1 MYVDAEDGRRFNLTP
16 KPASLANSMIDHPA
30 TFGRTPVLPRTVMC
44 AMFAFSALSVPRAAA
59 AQQPATRADSVALTA
74 TRPLSLDEAVRI
86 AQDNSQVVRIA
97 DNAVLRARGSQ
108 YVARS
113 GLFPQLNAAANYT
126 RTLASQFSKAFSS
139 PSTPGPTGPP
149 GPCNQYLFNGDS
161 SELARVA
168 GLESYARCTVAGN
181 SASGSPTGG
190 IDFSKVGFGS
200 VNGYTF
206 GLTGSQNLFTGG
218 RLTGQIQT
226 ANATQRSARIELTA
240 QRAQLRLD
248 VTSAYYDAA
257 LSDRLLSIAQ
267 SSLQQTQ
274 GLLAQTQLQQK
285 VGNTSEFDLLRAQV
299 SVSNQLPVVIQAQGA
314 REVAYLKLKQLL
326 NLPYEQ
332 RVALTTSVEDSTAA
346 PPGVDLARA
355 QSPDTLTSHRA
366 PVREAYEAVTAQQG
380 QLKVARSERIPTLAL
395 STAYS
400 RVAYPSSG
408 LPSLADF
415 NPNWTVTLSTS
426 FPIFQGG
433 RIRGDQLTAE
443 SNLRDAQA
451 RLEQAREGAAL
462 DSRVALNT
470 LLQAESTLAASA
482 GTASQAQR
490 AYQIAEVRYK
500 EGISTQLELN
510 DTRNQLAQALV
521 NRAQASRDVQVA
533 RVRLALLPDLPV
545 QTATAG
551 QTNLSTQQQQ
561 QQQTQQQA
569 PAQTTT
575 PTGAPGQTTP
585 STGGSS
591 PTGPSGNNQ

>member
-1 MYVDAEDGRRFNLTP
+1 MTTNSAALGR
-16 KPASLANSMIDHPA
+16 
-30 TFGRTPVLPRTVMC
+30 LPSQYR
-44 AMFAFSALSVPRAAA
+44 ALIGAVCLCGMVAAPHA
-59 AQQPATRADSVALTA
+59 LHAQQPVTHADSLTA
-74 TRPLSLDEAVRI
+74 TTPRPLSLDDAVRI
-86 AQDNSQVVRIA
+86 AQDQSQVVRIA
-97 DNAVLRARGSQ
+97 GNAMTRARGGQ

-113 GLFPQLNAAANYT
+113 GLFPQLSASANYT
-126 RTLASQFSKAFSS
+126 RTLASQFASAFSR
-139 PSTPGPTGPP
+139 PSAQGPSGPA

-161 SELARVA
+161 SELARVT
-168 GLESYARCTVAGN
+168 GLENYARCTVAGH
-181 SASGSPTGG
+181 SASDASTGG

-200 VNGYTF
+200 VNGYTL
-206 GLTGSQNLFTGG
+206 GLSGSQNLFTGG
-218 RLTGQIQT
+218 RVSGLIQT

-274 GLLAQTQLQQK
+274 DLLKQTQLQQQ

-299 SVSNQLPVVIQAQGA
+299 SVSNQLPVVIQAQSA
-314 REVAYLKLKQLL
+314 REVAYLRLKQLL

-332 RVALTTSVEDSTAA
+332 RIALTTSVEDSTAA

-355 QSPDTLTSHRA
+355 QSPDTLTAHRA
-366 PVREAYEAVTAQQG
+366 PVRQAAEAVTAQKG

-415 NPNWTVTLSTS
+415 NPNWTVTVSTS
-426 FPIFQGG
+426 IPLFLGG
-433 RIRGDQLTAE
+433 RIRGDQLVAE
-443 SNLRDAQA
+443 SNVRDAQA

-462 DSRVALNT
+462 DSRVSLNT
-470 LLQAESTLAASA
+470 LRQAEAVLAASV
-482 GTASQAQR
+482 GTAAQAQR
-490 AYQIAEVRYK
+490 AYQIAEVRFR

-545 QTATAG
+545 QTTSAG
-551 QTNLSTQQQQ
+551 QTNLSQQQQ
-561 QQQTQQQA
+561 QQQQAQQAQQQTPSQA
-569 PAQTTT
+569 AQ
-575 PTGAPGQTTP
+575 PSGAPGQGTP
-585 STGGSS
+585 STGGV
-591 PTGPSGNNQ
+591 PPAGPSGNDL

>member
-1 MYVDAEDGRRFNLTP
+1 MTTNSAALGRLPFQYRALIGAVCLFSTV
-16 KPASLANSMIDHPA
+16 AN
-30 TFGRTPVLPRTVMC
+30 
-44 AMFAFSALSVPRAAA
+44 PRALH
-59 AQQPATRADSVALTA
+59 AQQPVTHADSLAA
-74 TRPLSLDEAVRI
+74 TTPRPLSLDDAVRI
-86 AQDNSQVVRIA
+86 AQDQSKVVRIA
-97 DNAVLRARGSQ
+97 GNAITRARGGQ

-113 GLFPQLNAAANYT
+113 GLFPQLGATANYT
-126 RTLASQFSKAFSS
+126 RTLASQFASAFTGASQ
-139 PSTPGPTGPP
+139 GPIGPA

-161 SELARVA
+161 SELARVT
-168 GLESYARCTVAGN
+168 GLENYARCTVAGH
-181 SASGSPTGG
+181 SASNASTGG

-200 VNGYTF
+200 VNGYTL
-206 GLTGSQNLFTGG
+206 GLSGSQNLFTGG
-218 RLTGQIQT
+218 RVSGLIQT

-274 GLLAQTQLQQK
+274 DLLKQTQLQQQ

-299 SVSNQLPVVIQAQGA
+299 SVSNQLPVVIQAQSA
-314 REVAYLKLKQLL
+314 REVAYLRLKQLL

-332 RVALTTSVEDSTAA
+332 RIALTTSVEDPTAA

-355 QSPDTLTSHRA
+355 QSPDTLTAHRA
-366 PVREAYEAVTAQQG
+366 PVRQAAEAVTAQKG

-415 NPNWTVTLSTS
+415 NPNWTVTVSTS
-426 FPIFQGG
+426 IPLFLGG
-433 RIRGDQLTAE
+433 RIRGDQLVAE
-443 SNLRDAQA
+443 SNVRDAQA

-462 DSRVALNT
+462 DSRVSLNT
-470 LLQAESTLAASA
+470 LRQAEAVLAASV

-490 AYQIAEVRYK
+490 AYQIAEVRFR

-533 RVRLALLPDLPV
+533 RVRLALLPDLPM
-545 QTATAG
+545 QIAPAG
-551 QTNLSTQQQQ
+551 QTNLSQQQQ
-561 QQQTQQQA
+561 QAQQQA
-569 PAQTTT
+569 QQAQQAQQQT
-575 PTGAPGQTTP
+575 PSQAAQPSGAPGQGTP
-585 STGGSS
+585 STGGVP
-591 PTGPSGNNQ
+591 PTGPSGNEL

>member
-1 MYVDAEDGRRFNLTP
+1 MLGVLLAFCALAAP
-16 KPASLANSMIDHPA
+16 SSL
-30 TFGRTPVLPRTVMC
+30 R
-44 AMFAFSALSVPRAAA
+44 
-59 AQQPATRADSVALTA
+59 AQQPVTHADSLAA
-74 TRPLSLDEAVRI
+74 TTSRPLSLGEAVDI
-86 AQDNSQVVRIA
+86 AQNQSQVVRIA
-97 DNAVLRARGSQ
+97 NNAITRARGNQ

-113 GLFPQLNAAANYT
+113 GLFPQLNANANYT
-126 RTLASQFSKAFSS
+126 RTLASQFASAFSA
-139 PSTPGPTGPP
+139 PSTPGPTGPA

-161 SELARVA
+161 SQLARVA
-168 GLESYARCTVAGN
+168 GLENYARCTVAGH
-181 SASGSPTGG
+181 SASGASTGG

-200 VNGYTF
+200 VNGYTL
-206 GLTGSQNLFTGG
+206 GLSGSQNLFTGG
-218 RLTGQIQT
+218 RLSGLIQT

-257 LSDRLLSIAQ
+257 LSDRLVSIAQ
-267 SSLQQTQ
+267 ASLEQTQ
-274 GLLAQTQLQQK
+274 ALLKQTQLQQQ

-299 SVSNQLPVVIQAQGA
+299 SVSNQLPIVIQAQST
-314 REVAYLKLKQLL
+314 REVAYLRLKQLL
-326 NLPYEQ
+326 HLPYED
-332 RVALTTSVEDSTAA
+332 RIALTTSVEDSTAA
-346 PPGVDLARA
+346 PSGVDLARA
-355 QSPDTLTSHRA
+355 QAPDTLTSHRA
-366 PVREAYEAVTAQQG
+366 PVREASEAVTAQKG

-400 RVAYPSSG
+400 RLAYPSSG

-415 NPNWTVTLSTS
+415 HPNWTVTLSTS
-426 FPIFQGG
+426 FPIFLGG
-433 RIRGDQLTAE
+433 RIRGDQMVAE
-443 SNLRDAQA
+443 SNVRDAEA
-451 RLEQAREGAAL
+451 RLEQALEGAAL

-470 LLQAESTLAASA
+470 LRQAEATLAASA

-490 AYQIAEVRYK
+490 AYQIAEVRFK

-551 QTNLSTQQQQ
+551 QTNLSQQQ

-569 PAQTTT
+569 PA
-575 PTGAPGQTTP
+575 PTSQPAATPGQTTP
-585 STGGSS
+585 GGAT

>member
-1 MYVDAEDGRRFNLTP
+1 MLAFCALTAP
-16 KPASLANSMIDHPA
+16 RSL
-30 TFGRTPVLPRTVMC
+30 R
-44 AMFAFSALSVPRAAA
+44 
-59 AQQPATRADSVALTA
+59 AQQPVTHADSLAATA
-74 TRPLSLDEAVRI
+74 ARPLSLGEAVDI
-86 AQDNSQVVRIA
+86 AQNQSQVVRIA
-97 DNAVLRARGSQ
+97 NNAITRARGNQ

-126 RTLASQFSKAFSS
+126 RTLASQFASAFSG
-139 PSTPGPTGPP
+139 PSTPGPTGPA

-161 SELARVA
+161 SQLARVA
-168 GLESYARCTVAGN
+168 GLENYARCTVAGH
-181 SASGSPTGG
+181 SASGASTGG

-200 VNGYTF
+200 VNGYTL
-206 GLTGSQNLFTGG
+206 GLSGSQSLFTGG
-218 RLTGQIQT
+218 RLSGLIQT

-248 VTSAYYDAA
+248 VTSAYYDAS
-257 LSDRLLSIAQ
+257 LSDRLVSIAQ
-267 SSLQQTQ
+267 ASLQQTQ
-274 GLLAQTQLQQK
+274 ALLKQTQLQQQ

-299 SVSNQLPVVIQAQGA
+299 SVSNQLPVVIQAQST
-314 REVAYLKLKQLL
+314 REVAYLRLKQLL
-326 NLPYEQ
+326 HLPYED
-332 RVALTTSVEDSTAA
+332 RIALTTSVEDSTAA
-346 PPGVDLARA
+346 PSGVELARA
-355 QSPDTLTSHRA
+355 QTPDTLTSHRA
-366 PVREAYEAVTAQQG
+366 PVREASEAVTAQRG
-380 QLKVARSERIPTLAL
+380 QLKVARSERIPTLAV

-400 RVAYPSSG
+400 RLAYPSSG

-415 NPNWTVTLSTS
+415 HPNWTVTLSTS
-426 FPIFQGG
+426 FPIFLGG
-433 RIRGDQLTAE
+433 RIRGDQMVAE
-443 SNLRDAQA
+443 SNVRDAEA

-470 LLQAESTLAASA
+470 LRQAEATLAASA

-490 AYQIAEVRYK
+490 AYQIAEVRFK

-551 QTNLSTQQQQ
+551 QTNLSQQQQ
-561 QQQTQQQA
+561 QQG
-569 PAQTTT
+569 PAQTTQPAAT
-575 PTGAPGQTTP
+575 PGQITP
-585 STGGSS
+585 VGAT

>member
-1 MYVDAEDGRRFNLTP
+1 MTHSTAVSGRSPWIARALIGAVFALGSITTP
-16 KPASLANSMIDHPA
+16 LALRA
-30 TFGRTPVLPRTVMC
+30 QETV
-44 AMFAFSALSVPRAAA
+44 
-59 AQQPATRADSVALTA
+59 THADSVGA
-74 TRPLSLDEAVRI
+74 TPTRSLSLNDAITI
-86 AQDNSQVVRIA
+86 AQDKSQVVRIA
-97 DNAVLRARGSQ
+97 NNAILRAHGNQ

-113 GLFPQLNAAANYT
+113 GLFPQLSASANYT
-126 RTLASQFSKAFSS
+126 RTLASQFASAFSTPAKTA
-139 PSTPGPTGPP
+139 PSGPV

-161 SELARVA
+161 SQLARVA
-168 GLESYARCTVAGN
+168 GLENYARCTVAGN
-181 SASGSPTGG
+181 AASDEAIGG

-200 VNGYTF
+200 VNGYTI
-206 GLTGSQNLFTGG
+206 GLSGSQNIFTGG
-218 RLTGQIQT
+218 RLSGLIQT

-248 VTSAYYDAA
+248 VTSSYYDAA
-257 LSDRLLSIAQ
+257 LSDRLLAIAQ

-274 GLLAQTQLQQK
+274 DLLKQTQLQQK

-299 SVSNQLPVVIQAQGA
+299 SVSNQLPVVIQAQSS
-314 REVAYLKLKQLL
+314 RDVAYLKLKQLL
-326 NLPYEQ
+326 NLPFEE
-332 RVALTTSVEDSTAA
+332 RIALTTSVEDSTAA
-346 PPGVDLARA
+346 PAGVDLARA

-366 PVREAYEAVTAQQG
+366 PVREAAEAVTAQKG
-380 QLKVARSERIPTLAL
+380 QVKVARSERIPTLAL

-426 FPIFQGG
+426 IPIFQGG
-433 RIRGDQLTAE
+433 RIRGDKLVAE
-443 SNLRDAQA
+443 SNLRDATA

-462 DSRVALNT
+462 DSRVSLNT
-470 LLQAESTLAASA
+470 LKQAEATLAASA
-482 GTASQAQR
+482 GTAAQAQR
-490 AYQIAEVRYK
+490 AYQIAEVRFR

-551 QTNLSTQQQQ
+551 QTNLSQQQQ
-561 QQQTQQQA
+561 QQQQQQAQQQA
-569 PAQTTT
+569 PAQTQ
-575 PTGAPGQTTP
+575 PAAQGQTNPT
-585 STGGSS
+585 TGGSS
-591 PTGPSGNNQ
+591 PTGQSGTNQ

>member
-1 MYVDAEDGRRFNLTP
+1 MTLRSAAPRRKRTYWIPRLRC
-16 KPASLANSMIDHPA
+16 SLLSVSVIALALILPA
-30 TFGRTPVLPRTVMC
+30 TPWTLQ
-44 AMFAFSALSVPRAAA
+44 
-59 AQQPATRADSVALTA
+59 AQQPVTRADSSADSLA
-74 TRPLSLDEAVRI
+74 PAANRARPLSLNDAVLI
-86 AQDNSQVVRIA
+86 AQDQSQVIRIA
-97 DNAVLRARGSQ
+97 DNAVLRARGGQ

-113 GLFPQLNAAANYT
+113 GLFPQLSGTANYT
-126 RTLASQFSKAFSS
+126 RTLASQFSKAFSG
-139 PSTPGPTGPP
+139 STTPAPDGPP

-161 SELARVA
+161 SQLARIA
-168 GLESYARCTVAGN
+168 GLENYARCTVAGHA
-181 SASGSPTGG
+181 ASGASTGG

-200 VNGYTF
+200 VNGYTL
-206 GLTGSQNLFTGG
+206 GLSGSQNLFTGG
-218 RLTGQIQT
+218 RVSGQIQS

-248 VTSAYYDAA
+248 VTSAYFDAA

-274 GLLAQTQLQQK
+274 DLLRQTQLQQK

-299 SVSNQLPVVIQAQGA
+299 SVSNQLPIVIQAQSA
-314 REVAYLKLKQLL
+314 REVAYLRLKQLL
-326 NLPYEQ
+326 HLPYEQ
-332 RVALTTSVEDSTAA
+332 RIALTTSVEDSTIA

-355 QSPDTLTSHRA
+355 HSPDTLTSHRA
-366 PVREAYEAVTAQQG
+366 PVREAAEAVTAQQG

-400 RVAYPSSG
+400 RVAFPSSG
-408 LPSLADF
+408 LPTLADF
-415 NPNWTVTLSTS
+415 SPNWTVTLSS
-426 FPIFQGG
+426 SIPIFLGG
-433 RIRGDQLTAE
+433 RMRGDKLVAE
-443 SNLRDAQA
+443 SNLRDAEA

-470 LLQAESTLAASA
+470 LTQAEATLAASA
-482 GTASQAQR
+482 GTAEQAQR
-490 AYQIAEVRYK
+490 AYQIAEVRFR

-551 QTNLSTQQQQ
+551 QSNLSQQQQ
-561 QQQTQQQA
+561 QQQQLQQQA
-569 PAQTTT
+569 QPLQTPAQTTQPSGTPGQPT
-575 PTGAPGQTTP
+575 PTAGGAGSVPP
-585 STGGSS
+585 S
-591 PTGPSGNNQ
+591 GPSGTTQ

>member
-1 MYVDAEDGRRFNLTP
+1 MIHRT
-16 KPASLANSMIDHPA
+16 ASI
-30 TFGRTPVLPRTVMC
+30 GRTTWIPRVLAGALLASSALLAVAMPRT
-44 AMFAFSALSVPRAAA
+44 LR
-59 AQQPATRADSVALTA
+59 AQQPVTRADSAAA
-74 TRPLSLDEAVRI
+74 TTPARPLSLNDAVDI
-86 AQDNSQVVRIA
+86 AQNQSQVVRIA
-97 DNAVLRARGSQ
+97 NNAIQRAQGGQ
-108 YVARS
+108 YQARS
-113 GLFPQLNAAANYT
+113 GLFPQMNATANYT

-139 PSTPGPTGPP
+139 SPSTAPSGPA

-168 GLESYARCTVAGN
+168 GLENYARCTVAGH
-181 SASGSPTGG
+181 SASDASTGG

-200 VNGYTF
+200 VNGYTL
-206 GLTGSQNLFTGG
+206 GLSGSQNIFTGG
-218 RLTGQIQT
+218 RLSGQIQT

-240 QRAQLRLD
+240 QQAQLRLD

-267 SSLQQTQ
+267 STLKQTQ
-274 GLLAQTQLQQK
+274 DLLAQTQLQQK

-299 SVSNQLPVVIQAQGA
+299 SVSNQLPIVIQAQSA

-326 NLPYEQ
+326 NLPFEQ
-332 RVALTTSVEDSTAA
+332 RIALTTSVEDSTAA
-346 PPGVDLARA
+346 PKGVDLARA
-355 QSPDTLTSHRA
+355 SSPDTLTDHRA
-366 PVREAYEAVTAQQG
+366 PVREAAEAVTAQKG
-380 QLKVARSERIPTLAL
+380 QLKVARSERIPTLQL

-400 RVAYPSSG
+400 RLAYPTSG

-415 NPNWTVTLSTS
+415 SPNWTVTLSTS

-433 RIRGDQLTAE
+433 RIHGDKMVAE
-443 SNLRDAQA
+443 SNVRDAQA

-470 LLQAESTLAASA
+470 LSQAEATLAASA
-482 GTASQAQR
+482 GTAAQAQR
-490 AYQIAEVRYK
+490 AYEIAEVRYK

-510 DTRNQLAQALV
+510 DTRNQLSQALV

-551 QTNLSTQQQQ
+551 QTNLSQQQQ
-561 QQQTQQQA
+561 QQQQLQLQQQT
-569 PAQTTT
+569 PSQTTQPAGT
-575 PTGAPGQTTP
+575 PGQSTP
-585 STGGSS
+585 SAAGTS
-591 PTGPSGNNQ
+591 PTGQSGTNP

>member
-1 MYVDAEDGRRFNLTP
+1 MTR
-16 KPASLANSMIDHPA
+16 NSA
-30 TFGRTPVLPRTVMC
+30 RWGRTFPDPRSLTLVGLALGAVLSPSSMR
-44 AMFAFSALSVPRAAA
+44 
-59 AQQPATRADSVALTA
+59 AQQPVTRTDSTVATAP
-74 TRPLSLDEAVRI
+74 RPLSLDDAVQI
-86 AQDNSQVVRIA
+86 AQSQSQVVRIA
-97 DNAVLRARGSQ
+97 GNAITRARGGQ
-108 YVARS
+108 YQARS
-113 GLFPQLNAAANYT
+113 GLFPQLNATANYT
-126 RTLASQFSKAFSS
+126 RTLASQFSKAFSA
-139 PSTPGPTGPP
+139 PTSTAPPGPA

-168 GLESYARCTVAGN
+168 GLENYARCTVAGHN
-181 SASGSPTGG
+181 ASGATTGG

-200 VNGYTF
+200 VNGYTL
-206 GLTGSQNLFTGG
+206 GLSGSQNLFTGG
-218 RLTGQIQT
+218 RLSGQIQS
-226 ANATQRSARIELTA
+226 ANAQQRSAKIELTA

-257 LSDRLLSIAQ
+257 LSERLLSIAQ
-267 SSLQQTQ
+267 ASLQQTQ
-274 GLLAQTQLQQK
+274 DLLKQTQLQQK

-299 SVSNQLPVVIQAQGA
+299 SVSNQLPVVIQAQSA
-314 REVAYLKLKQLL
+314 REVAYLRLKQLL
-326 NLPYEQ
+326 NLPFEQ
-332 RVALTTSVEDSTAA
+332 RITLTTSVEDSTAVPA
-346 PPGVDLARA
+346 GVDLARA

-366 PVREAYEAVTAQQG
+366 PVREADEAVTAQKG
-380 QLKVARSERIPTLAL
+380 LVKVARSERIPTLQL

-400 RVAYPSSG
+400 RVAYPTSG

-415 NPNWTVTLSTS
+415 SPNWTVTLSTS
-426 FPIFQGG
+426 FPIFLGG
-433 RIRGDQLTAE
+433 RIRGDELVAQ

-470 LLQAESTLAASA
+470 LRQAEATLAASA
-482 GTASQAQR
+482 GTADQAQR
-490 AYQIAEVRYK
+490 AYQIAEVRFR

-551 QTNLSTQQQQ
+551 QTNLSQQQQQSQ
-561 QQQTQQQA
+561 QQQTQQN
-569 PAQTTT
+569 PAQTQ
-575 PTGAPGQTTP
+575 PAGAAGQTTP

-591 PTGPSGNNQ
+591 PTGSPGTNP

>member
-1 MYVDAEDGRRFNLTP
+1 
-16 KPASLANSMIDHPA
+16 MIHKTAPI
-30 TFGRTPVLPRTVMC
+30 GRTTWIPRALAGALMT
-44 AMFAFSALSVPRAAA
+44 ASALLAVAIPTTLR
-59 AQQPATRADSVALTA
+59 AQQPVTHADSAA
-74 TRPLSLDEAVRI
+74 TTSPARPLSLTDAVDI
-86 AQDNSQVVRIA
+86 AQKQSQVVHIA
-97 DNAVLRARGSQ
+97 NNAIQRAQGGQ
-108 YVARS
+108 YQARS
-113 GLFPQLNAAANYT
+113 GLFPQLNATANYT

-139 PSTPGPTGPP
+139 SPNTAPSGPA

-168 GLESYARCTVAGN
+168 GLENYARCTVAGH
-181 SASGSPTGG
+181 SASDASTGG

-200 VNGYTF
+200 VNGYTL
-206 GLTGSQNLFTGG
+206 GLSGSQNIFTGG
-218 RLTGQIQT
+218 RLSGQIQT

-240 QRAQLRLD
+240 QQAQLRLD

-267 SSLQQTQ
+267 STLKQTQ
-274 GLLAQTQLQQK
+274 DLLAQTQLQQK

-299 SVSNQLPVVIQAQGA
+299 SVSNQLPVVIQAQSA
-314 REVAYLKLKQLL
+314 RQVAYLKLKQLL
-326 NLPYEQ
+326 NLPFEQ
-332 RVALTTSVEDSTAA
+332 RLALTTSVEDSTAA

-355 QSPDTLTSHRA
+355 SSPDTLTDHRA
-366 PVREAYEAVTAQQG
+366 PVREAAEAVTAQKG
-380 QLKVARSERIPTLAL
+380 QLKVARSERIPTLQL

-400 RVAYPSSG
+400 RVAYPTSG

-415 NPNWTVTLSTS
+415 SPNWTVTLSTS

-433 RIRGDQLTAE
+433 RIHGDKMVAE
-443 SNLRDAQA
+443 SNVRDAQA

-470 LLQAESTLAASA
+470 LSQAEATLAASA
-482 GTASQAQR
+482 GTAAQAQR
-490 AYQIAEVRYK
+490 AYEIAEVRYK

-510 DTRNQLAQALV
+510 DTRNQLSQALV

-551 QTNLSTQQQQ
+551 QTNLSQQQQ
-561 QQQTQQQA
+561 QQQAQQQTQS
-569 PAQTTT
+569 QTTQPAGT
-575 PTGAPGQTTP
+575 PGQSTPSSAGTPPTGQ
-585 STGGSS
+585 
-591 PTGPSGNNQ
+591 SGTNP

>member
-1 MYVDAEDGRRFNLTP
+1 
-16 KPASLANSMIDHPA
+16 MIPTTA
-30 TFGRTPVLPRTVMC
+30 TIGRTNWIQRALAGALV
-44 AMFAFSALSVPRAAA
+44 ASSALVAVAMPVTLR
-59 AQQPATRADSVALTA
+59 AQQPLTRADSNAA
-74 TRPLSLDEAVRI
+74 TPPRPLSLADAVDI
-86 AQDNSQVVRIA
+86 AQKQSQVVHIA
-97 DNAVLRARGSQ
+97 SNAIQRAQGGQ
-108 YVARS
+108 YQARS
-113 GLFPQLNAAANYT
+113 GLFPQLSATANYT

-139 PSTPGPTGPP
+139 SPSTAPSGPA

-168 GLESYARCTVAGN
+168 GLENYARCTVAGH
-181 SASGSPTGG
+181 SASDASTGG

-200 VNGYTF
+200 VNGYTL
-206 GLTGSQNLFTGG
+206 GLSGSQNIFTGG
-218 RLTGQIQT
+218 RLSGQIQA

-240 QRAQLRLD
+240 QQAQLRLD

-267 SSLQQTQ
+267 STLKQTQ
-274 GLLAQTQLQQK
+274 DLLAQTQLQQK

-299 SVSNQLPVVIQAQGA
+299 SVSNQLPVVIQAQSA

-326 NLPYEQ
+326 NLPFEQ
-332 RVALTTSVEDSTAA
+332 RLALTTSVEDSTAA

-355 QSPDTLTSHRA
+355 SSPDTLTEHRA
-366 PVREAYEAVTAQQG
+366 PVREAAEAVTAQKG
-380 QLKVARSERIPTLAL
+380 QLKVARSERIPTLQL

-433 RIRGDQLTAE
+433 RIHGDKMVAE
-443 SNLRDAQA
+443 SNVRDAQA

-470 LLQAESTLAASA
+470 LRQAEATFEASA

-490 AYQIAEVRYK
+490 AYEIAEVRYK

-551 QTNLSTQQQQ
+551 QTNLSQQTQQQQ
-561 QQQTQQQA
+561 QLQAQQQTQS
-569 PAQTTT
+569 QTTQPAGT
-575 PTGAPGQTTP
+575 PGQSTP
-585 STGGSS
+585 SAAGTS
-591 PTGPSGNNQ
+591 PTGQPGINP